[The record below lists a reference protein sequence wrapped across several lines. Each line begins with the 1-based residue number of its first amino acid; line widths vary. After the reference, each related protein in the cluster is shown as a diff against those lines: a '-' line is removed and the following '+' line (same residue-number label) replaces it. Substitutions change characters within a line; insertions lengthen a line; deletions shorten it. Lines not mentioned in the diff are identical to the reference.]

1 MDKEAAALRQI
12 RQHKSVTQHMYASW
26 PWHADQE
33 EAEAQVRDACAP
45 MNPHILSWYH
55 WLPIPDE
62 AVAEGGI
69 AIEQEV
75 IAVPAD

>member
-1 MDKEAAALRQI
+1 MCSL
-12 RQHKSVTQHMYASW
+12 
-26 PWHADQE
+26 
-33 EAEAQVRDACAP
+33 
-45 MNPHILSWYH
+45 NPQRLSWYH
-55 WLPIPDE
+55 RLPIPDE